1 MWSNPMPVQAGGRE
15 DRKRERDEKI
25 LESEWMRT
33 KDNNNVQKKEYS
45 W

>member
-1 MWSNPMPVQAGGRE
+1 MWSNPMPVQAGGAGKTERA
-15 DRKRERDEKI
+15 RDEKI

-33 KDNNNVQKKEYS
+33 KDINNVQKKEYS